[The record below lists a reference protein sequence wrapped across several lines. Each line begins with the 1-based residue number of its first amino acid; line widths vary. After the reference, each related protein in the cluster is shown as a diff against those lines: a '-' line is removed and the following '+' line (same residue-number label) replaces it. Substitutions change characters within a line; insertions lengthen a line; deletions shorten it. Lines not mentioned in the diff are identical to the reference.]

1 MDIVGKEK
9 FHTDDYVYVANEES
23 VKRQRMA
30 DGAVPPRPLTD
41 HWVARILEIGALD
54 GQNVFAR
61 VFWMYWPDELPAG
74 TIGSR
79 KSVKGRQPYH
89 GEHELIASNHSQHYL
104 ARCAYCF
111 VPAKSN

>member
-1 MDIVGKEK
+1 MDTVGKEK

-30 DGAVPPRPLTD
+30 DGTVPPRPLTD
-41 HWVARILEIGALD
+41 HWVARILEIRALD

-74 TIGSR
+74 TIGGR

-111 VPAKSN
+111 VPANSN